1 VAAAV
6 AVVVMVVIRE
16 EAARTT
22 VAVWS
27 AEQPGDHRGNC
38 RTPDPFP

>member
-1 VAAAV
+1 VAGAV
-6 AVVVMVVIRE
+6 AVVVMVAIRE

-27 AEQPGDHRGNC
+27 AEQPGDRKDNC